1 MEEVQILICGNFQK
15 KEIMNETEKLN
26 SDFNLNLSIKDFSNS
41 SPIQNIEYYFSLI
54 NDIQY
59 FNVFVLNYEKKEE
72 IFDFFKSFNT
82 EEWGITNECYPFFMI
97 CKQILSKNEGKKYIN
112 DLNNSKKDLY
122 KIKFGNI
129 LFYNDI
135 KAQNAESFQKNI
147 INIYNCYNQDY
158 KCYDDSKE
166 SINILLI
173 GVKNSGK
180 STLINRLLGETRAL
194 SMENHY
200 TSKMNLYKHTKYPI
214 VFYDISGFNENEDD
228 EILEVNSKIDEFN
241 KIYKN
246 IKHKIHTIFY
256 VIDCNSAR
264 ILQNKEKQLMENL
277 FEKNIPIFIVGQKAE
292 KTNIKNFIRKTKFEL
307 NTLSNNYRKKI
318 ETLKNRIFCLDT
330 SKESLLNLLES
341 VYYNEFI
348 LSKNVNE
355 EIIKINNEEL
365 SIRKASEN
373 EIITHNDELDEKED
387 NLIQTFDL
395 IKKSIFFN
403 DLTEL
408 FNKVS
413 NNIKNIKDKYKK
425 DSYYIFKPDI
435 NEIIKEIENEFLEI
449 FDEDDIK
456 SIMNDQQND
465 FNDKIEKDAN
475 KFNLVAG
482 GTGGFGLISTIVAV
496 FGFSNSI
503 LYLILTPFIFIFI
516 DVCLINKK
524 DNELKSTINSEIE
537 KAEKKMQKYYIKK
550 YCQLISNKAEKY
562 NNIINEFNNFIKEF
576 TED

>member
-41 SPIQNIEYYFSLI
+41 SPIQNIKYYFSLI

-135 KAQNAESFQKNI
+135 KAQNAESFQKDI

-228 EILEVNSKIDEFN
+228 EILEVNSGVDEFN

-277 FEKNIPIFIVGQKAE
+277 FKKNIPIFIVGQKAE
-292 KTNIKNFIRKTKFEL
+292 KTNIKSFIRKTKFEL

-341 VYYNEFI
+341 VYYNELI

-365 SIRKASEN
+365 FIRRASEN

-408 FNKVS
+408 LNKVS

-449 FDEDDIK
+449 FDENDIK
-456 SIMNDQQND
+456 NIMNDQQND

-482 GTGGFGLISTIVAV
+482 GAGGFGLIGTIVAV
-496 FGFSNSI
+496 FGFSNPI
-503 LYLILTPFIFIFI
+503 LFYILTPFILI
-516 DVCLINKK
+516 DMYLINKK

-562 NNIINEFNNFIKEF
+562 NNIIDEFNNFIKEF

>member
-41 SPIQNIEYYFSLI
+41 SSIQNIEYYFSLI

-228 EILEVNSKIDEFN
+228 EILEANSKIDEFN

-277 FEKNIPIFIVGQKAE
+277 FKKNIPIFIVGQKAE
-292 KTNIKNFIRKTKFEL
+292 KTNIKSFIRKTKFEL

-341 VYYNEFI
+341 VYYNELI

-365 SIRKASEN
+365 FIKRASEN

-496 FGFSNSI
+496 FGFSNPI
-503 LYLILTPFIFIFI
+503 LFGILTPFILV
-516 DVCLINKK
+516 DMYLINKK